1 MTLRVVF
8 TREDLQRVRFA
19 ERPDL
24 MWELVQSLHQVQ
36 ERVPEPRYATWHR
49 DTHARIRRTTNAG
62 SVLGPLCTLVPTT
75 GTFPDFLTPT
85 IDVPDIESG
94 CEQIVCTRRSLLEA
108 DLRSVF
114 ARRPA
119 PSWIRDIAM
128 GDRRA
133 LTDLAGTLRRA
144 YDLLV
149 RPQWS
154 HVREHV
160 TADRTRRQR
169 VLTSSGVHE
178 ALTTLP
184 GVLGWDGEVLRVR
197 YAVDKTLHLGGRGI
211 TFVPSHFCWPN
222 PISFID
228 PELPPTLV
236 YPAESS
242 ATPATGQTVEV
253 DPRRL
258 ESLLGPNRAAC
269 LLTLRRQ
276 YSTSG
281 LAERVGI
288 SVGSASKQTATLRE
302 SGLVVSERQ
311 GNTVLHRIS
320 ALGEAVVA
328 GRLAPE
334 Q

>member
-1 MTLRVVF
+1 MA
-8 TREDLQRVRFA
+8 QR
-19 ERPDL
+19 
-24 MWELVQSLHQVQ
+24 
-36 ERVPEPRYATWHR
+36 
-49 DTHARIRRTTNAG
+49 
-62 SVLGPLCTLVPTT
+62 
-75 GTFPDFLTPT
+75 
-85 IDVPDIESG
+85 
-94 CEQIVCTRRSLLEA
+94 
-108 DLRSVF
+108 VF

-119 PSWIRDIAM
+119 PPWVRELAE

-133 LTDLAGTLRRA
+133 LADLAAALHDA
-144 YDLLV
+144 YELLV
-149 RPQWS
+149 RPQWP
-154 HVREHV
+154 HVREDV
-160 TADRTRRQR
+160 VAERARRQR
-169 VLTSSGVHE
+169 MLASGGVGE
-178 ALTTLP
+178 ALTSLP
-184 GVLGWDGEVLRVR
+184 GVVGWDGEVLRVR
-197 YAVDKTLHLGGRGI
+197 YAVDKTLHLSGRGI